1 MKKMK
6 CLKNDWEKSGFLDGL
21 KTIEDKNNV
30 SNYFDQTFEWCER
43 NDTTDEFDTI
53 VYPAVRRIYNLI
65 IENEKLKVL
74 EIFDVNNICRKLD
87 NFIIN
92 EMPILDKY
100 LIDCQKIF
108 DKQIISN
115 KTDNQA
121 MLLCIFVE
129 NYVRKLKIY

>member
-121 MLLCIFVE
+121 MLLCCLL
-129 NYVRKLKIY
+129 YTSPSPRD